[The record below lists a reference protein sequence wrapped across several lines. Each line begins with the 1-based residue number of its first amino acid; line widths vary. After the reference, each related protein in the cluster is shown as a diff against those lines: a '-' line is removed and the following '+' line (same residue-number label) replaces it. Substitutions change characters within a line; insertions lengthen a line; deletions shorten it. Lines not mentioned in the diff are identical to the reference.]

1 MSKCLDWGLF
11 SGPQTRRKYIR
22 RSDIASGEWVPAERN
37 SKPQPPHK
45 TLLAHVF
52 MQLTSIRGSQFPW
65 GHFSQI
71 NQNTWQ
77 RDLSRLVLCQIYSVT
92 VVAGLLYIK
101 IEELPSIPITH
112 YLGWIGSMPSPTVGC
127 LVRFLTTPFLMSS
140 LGAAFEAVNSCLA
153 VLAHLT
159 HPIMCQLGFP
169 EPVASCMP
177 FHSF

>member
-1 MSKCLDWGLF
+1 
-11 SGPQTRRKYIR
+11 
-22 RSDIASGEWVPAERN
+22 
-37 SKPQPPHK
+37 
-45 TLLAHVF
+45 
-52 MQLTSIRGSQFPW
+52 
-65 GHFSQI
+65 
-71 NQNTWQ
+71 
-77 RDLSRLVLCQIYSVT
+77 
-92 VVAGLLYIK
+92 VAGLLYIK

-169 EPVASCMP
+169 EVLCEFTDPVYYPPLFNNMSSFSSLSEFWGKSWHQIFRRSFIVLGAFPLGGVARGLGMSTKSQKIIGLFAAFLASGFMHAFREITESLSSCFLLRLP
-177 FHSF
+177 IF

>member
-1 MSKCLDWGLF
+1 
-11 SGPQTRRKYIR
+11 
-22 RSDIASGEWVPAERN
+22 
-37 SKPQPPHK
+37 
-45 TLLAHVF
+45 

-153 VLAHLT
+153 VRRSTGSRNEHKISEDHRT
-159 HPIMCQLGFP
+159 FCCFP
-169 EPVASCMP
+169 SQWLHACLSILFDGR
-177 FHSF
+177 FHHFRS